1 MVVSFGEIM
10 CRLSTPDYKRFTQ
23 TESFDVNYGGAEANV
38 SVSLSNLGVNATH
51 VGVLPDNDLGLAAIK
66 MMRKEGVDV
75 SHLLQREGRMGLYFL
90 ETGAMQR
97 APRIVYDRSDSAFA
111 NLNPKDFD
119 WKSILKDAKWFH
131 WTGITPAISQAAA
144 DALHDALTVAQE
156 LGVKVSG
163 DINYRRNLWQYG
175 KDVLDVMPAL
185 IAKTNLVIA
194 GTTDF
199 ENCMGI
205 KAETVEEAA
214 KIAQEKN
221 PSIEMV
227 STSYRNSISASH
239 NRLTAMLWDGE
250 TTYTSREYDITHI
263 VDRIGGGDSLM
274 AGLLYGLLHFED
286 KQTVVEFATAAS
298 VLKHSLPGDANLVTV
313 SEVMQLVENKHVGKL
328 LR

>member
-1 MVVSFGEIM
+1 MKFSKISE
-10 CRLSTPDYKRFTQ
+10 
-23 TESFDVNYGGAEANV
+23 
-38 SVSLSNLGVNATH
+38 
-51 VGVLPDNDLGLAAIK
+51 
-66 MMRKEGVDV
+66 
-75 SHLLQREGRMGLYFL
+75 
-90 ETGAMQR
+90 
-97 APRIVYDRSDSAFA
+97 
-111 NLNPKDFD
+111 
-119 WKSILKDAKWFH
+119 ILKDAKWFH

-144 DALHDALTVAQE
+144 DALDDALNAAKE

-175 KDVLDVMPAL
+175 KDVLDIMPGL

-214 KIAQEKN
+214 GMAQKQN
-221 PSIEMV
+221 SSIEMV

-239 NRLTAMLWDGE
+239 NKLTAMIWDGSK
-250 TTYTSREYDITHI
+250 TYTSREYNITHI

-274 AGLLYGLLHFED
+274 AGLLYGLLHFD
-286 KQTVVEFATAAS
+286 DLQTVVEFGTAAS
-298 VLKHSLPGDANLVTV
+298 ALKHSIPGDANLVTV
-313 SEVMQLVENKHVGKL
+313 VEVMQLVENKHVGKL